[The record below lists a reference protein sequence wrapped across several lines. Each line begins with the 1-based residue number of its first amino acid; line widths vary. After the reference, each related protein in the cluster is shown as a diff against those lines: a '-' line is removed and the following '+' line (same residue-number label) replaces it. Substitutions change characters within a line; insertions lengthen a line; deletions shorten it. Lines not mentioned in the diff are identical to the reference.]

1 MFSICEEPM
10 VISGEQALLFF
21 WKGDALWTRTMDA
34 PENAEKSW
42 TTFLLP
48 SRDPYPMSSLVEFGK
63 FLCASLTFTQCLK
76 TIRVLVND
84 EERLVI
90 NKSTLTPPRLV
101 HVTPPKSSSF
111 WKNDGAIT
119 HSPNGLFTLQSKSI
133 LEEIQQVSVIMGDDI
148 ATIMARYVSGT
159 ATTNNLLIW

>member
-34 PENAEKSW
+34 PANAEKLW

-48 SRDPYPMSSLVEFGK
+48 SRDPYPMPSIVEFGK

-76 TIRVLVND
+76 TIRVLVNE

-90 NKSTLTPPRLV
+90 NKSTLTPPR
-101 HVTPPKSSSF
+101 P
-111 WKNDGAIT
+111 
-119 HSPNGLFTLQSKSI
+119 
-133 LEEIQQVSVIMGDDI
+133 
-148 ATIMARYVSGT
+148 
-159 ATTNNLLIW
+159 TNFRNHG